1 MEDPES
7 IAVPPEAE
15 VEEEPLITT
24 LDIFLFSMLAGLLIY
39 WFFSRKKPQEV
50 PQLTFINTV

>member
-7 IAVPPEAE
+7 ISVPLETE
-15 VEEEPLITT
+15 VEEEPLITN

-50 PQLTFINTV
+50 PQLTLINPV